1 MTLVQ
6 CLSRVIAARQAGS
19 FRQHHDTMQGPADP
33 VTPRGVPLP
42 DALKE
47 AQDIDPGP
55 QWISQNSLV
64 LTILLEMRTAQTKPC
79 KHLASTY
86 LHML

>member
-6 CLSRVIAARQAGS
+6 CLSSVIAARQAGS
-19 FRQHHDTMQGPADP
+19 FRQQHDTTQGPADSD
-33 VTPRGVPLP
+33 TPRGVPLP

-47 AQDIDPGP
+47 AQDVDVGP

-64 LTILLEMRTAQTKPC
+64 LTILLEMRTA
-79 KHLASTY
+79 
-86 LHML
+86 